1 MTNDQTKCVIIYE
14 KIAIWRVMMSELLIM
29 SGLSSM
35 VKTADP
41 KYDLILL
48 GFKWSIA
55 GTKNNVL
62 TLKFIHFL

>member
-1 MTNDQTKCVIIYE
+1 MRYYLRKNCDLAGDV
-14 KIAIWRVMMSELLIM
+14 SELLIM
-29 SGLSSM
+29 SGFSST
-35 VKTADP
+35 VKTTDP

>member
-29 SGLSSM
+29 SGLSSV

-48 GFKWSIA
+48 GFK
-55 GTKNNVL
+55 
-62 TLKFIHFL
+62 